1 MKTGPRVRSDTQ
13 TRAYPLRM
21 TLTEIDDTIN
31 LAKKCN
37 YSGNLFMMKAI
48 AAVVEI
54 VKAPAGKPI
63 ELPEF
68 IATSRYTYHYN
79 SMKDKPTL
87 KG

>member
-1 MKTGPRVRSDTQ
+1 MKTGPRVRSDVE

-48 AAVVEI
+48 AAVVEM
-54 VKAPAGKPI
+54 VKSPPDKPI

-68 IATSRYTYHYN
+68 IATTRYGYHYN
-79 SMKDKPTL
+79 ALKEKPKV